1 VRGSRVSGRRNGFT
15 QGMSAFSAHDLLPL
29 LIAPVIAGAL
39 GLTLIALA
47 RAQSRRA
54 VRCRARSAQPAI
66 AGSVA
71 RAASTSPAP

>member
-1 VRGSRVSGRRNGFT
+1 
-15 QGMSAFSAHDLLPL
+15 MSAFSAHDLLFL
-29 LIAPVIAGAL
+29 LAAPVTAGAL
-39 GLTLIALA
+39 GLGLLALA

-54 VRCRARSAQPAI
+54 VRRRARAAQPLV

>member
-1 VRGSRVSGRRNGFT
+1 
-15 QGMSAFSAHDLLPL
+15 MSAFSAHDLLPML
-29 LIAPVIAGAL
+29 VAPVTAGAL
-39 GLTLIALA
+39 ALALLALA

-54 VRCRARSAQPAI
+54 VRRRARSAQPAI